1 MGAAFFLTPMEL
13 IQTFENSPA
22 LFIGVAALFGLLVG
36 SFLNVVI
43 HRLPIMMDNELRAE
57 CAALASG
64 DAEPTPAPKYN
75 LVVPRSACPG
85 CKAPITAAQNVPVMS
100 WLALGGKCAN
110 CKTPISKRYPLVEL
124 VTAVLTGFVAWRFG
138 VGSIALAAIV
148 FTWLLIALTMIDF
161 DTQFLP
167 DVLTYPLLWLG
178 LLVSLTQP
186 VWAEGADPVT
196 PRDSILGAAIGYL
209 SLWSFYW
216 IFKLLTGK
224 EGMGYGDFKLFAAL
238 GAWLGWTMLLPI
250 IIFASCVGAIIGI
263 ALILRRRAGRE
274 TQIAFGPF
282 LAIAGWL
289 TLIAGHDV
297 IERYLTLFK
306 AP

>member
-1 MGAAFFLTPMEL
+1 MEL
-13 IQTFENSPA
+13 IQTLAENPA
-22 LFIGVAALFGLLVG
+22 LYIGACVFLGLMVG

-43 HRLPIMMDNELRAE
+43 HRLPIMMDNELRAD
-57 CAALASG
+57 CAALAAG
-64 DAEPTPAPKYN
+64 DAEPAPVPTYN
-75 LVVPRSACPG
+75 LIVPRSACPG
-85 CKAPITAAQNVPVMS
+85 CKAPITAAQNVPVVS
-100 WLALGGKCAN
+100 WLLLGGKCAN

-124 VTAVLTGFVAWRFG
+124 ATAVLTGFVAWRFG
-138 VGSIALAAIV
+138 FGVAGFAAVV

-167 DVLTYPLLWLG
+167 DALTYPLLWLG
-178 LLVSLTQP
+178 LLVSLANP
-186 VWAEGADPVT
+186 VWAAGADPVT
-196 PRDSILGAAIGYL
+196 PRDAILGAAIGYL

-238 GAWLGWTMLLPI
+238 GAWMGWSMLLPI
-250 IIFASCVGAIIGI
+250 IIFASCVGALLGI
-263 ALILRRRAGRE
+263 ALILRRRAGRN

-289 TLIAGHDV
+289 ALVFGHDV
-297 IERYLTLFK
+297 VERYLTLFQ
-306 AP
+306 AR